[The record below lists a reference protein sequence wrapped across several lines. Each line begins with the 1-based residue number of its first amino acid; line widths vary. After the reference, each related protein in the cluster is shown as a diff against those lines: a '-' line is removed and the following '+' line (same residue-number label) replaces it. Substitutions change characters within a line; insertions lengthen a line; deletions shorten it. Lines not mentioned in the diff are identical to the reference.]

1 MNTNNEPA
9 FPDDLNPA
17 LVGAIA
23 KFIGQI
29 TGLTPPPTD
38 AFPLEW
44 HGFLRELVQS
54 IDAIKADQ
62 KTERVLL
69 ALDPTKATEVANMR
83 MSYAFLVTA
92 DDSLNELSP
101 IEVLHGTVLSDFRS
115 QLEACQQRILDL
127 PLAQRFA
134 KVLALWRMEQAA
146 ERDRPLKPSDAGH
159 QVAALIED
167 LEKRGIFAT
176 VERVSVPPFAMGNH
190 VARVKTWRK
199 RERAE

>member
-1 MNTNNEPA
+1 MNQNNEPA

-23 KFIGQI
+23 TFIGRL

-38 AFPLEW
+38 AFPPEW
-44 HGFLRELVQS
+44 QGHLRELVQS
-54 IDAIKADQ
+54 IDAIEAEKR
-62 KTERVLL
+62 KRVPKDVETLQMSDL
-69 ALDPTKATEVANMR
+69 RMR
-83 MSYAFLVTA
+83 FDYQFLVTA

-101 IEVLHGTVLSDFRS
+101 LEVLHGSHMREYEVET
-115 QLEACQQRILDL
+115 CQQRILDL

-146 ERDRPLKPSDAGH
+146 ERDRPLKPSDAGR
-159 QVAALIED
+159 QLQELIED
-167 LEKRGIFAT
+167 FEKRSIFAT

-199 RERAE
+199 RERSE